1 MKAYKPQSFEH
12 LAGLDGI
19 SDAQVKEHLELYQG
33 YVKQVNTLSE
43 KLMELLGKGKPSGT
57 DPYFAELTRH
67 LGFEYNGMILH
78 EYYFSNLK
86 RAGEPSPGKSSGL
99 AQAMAQSFGSLETWK
114 ADFQAI
120 GGMRGIGWA
129 ILFQDPATGQ
139 LSNQWITLHQDGIP
153 AGFKPLLVMDVWE
166 HAFMRDYK
174 VTEKAKYIEAFF
186 RNVDWQ
192 AVEHRLS
199 EQAAVRPATAA

>member
-12 LAGLDGI
+12 LTGLDGI

-43 KLMELLGKGKPSGT
+43 KLTELLAKGKPQGT

-86 RAGEPSPGKSSGL
+86 RGGEPSPGKSSGL
-99 AQAMAQSFGSLETWK
+99 AQAIGQSFGSVETWK
-114 ADFQAI
+114 GDFQAI

-129 ILFQDPATGQ
+129 ILFQDPATGH
-139 LSNQWITLHQDGIP
+139 LTNQWVTLHQDGVP

-174 VTEKAKYIEAFF
+174 ATEKAKYIEAFF

-192 AVEHRLS
+192 AVERRLN
-199 EQAAVRPATAA
+199 EPAAVRPAAA

>member
-12 LAGLDGI
+12 LTGLDGI

-43 KLMELLGKGKPSGT
+43 KLMEHLAKGKPSGT

-99 AQAMAQSFGSLETWK
+99 AQALNQCFGSLDTWK

-129 ILFQDPATGQ
+129 ILFQDPATGL

-174 VTEKAKYIEAFF
+174 ATEKAKYIEAFF

-192 AVEHRLS
+192 CVERRLS
-199 EQAAVRPATAA
+199 EPAAVRPAAAA